1 MKPTLYL
8 PLTEEKALAL
18 AAYNAHPAVVLSG
31 WEISEIAC
39 ALVIQNALSLDE
51 HMRADKSE
59 KSLAELITIGTQVDE
74 AKGVGEFSRII
85 AARFDR
91 LKFKAGLEG
100 LSKIPARLLE
110 QDVIEE
116 GGFLDGEGKWDF
128 KHNAELPARLNPLT
142 EEFAAPDGKLFTL
155 TSQQARTFKIFQSEL
170 DESLDVQAVAGGGK
184 SFLVERMVDTL
195 GRFQPLV
202 LAYTQVQLKAIM
214 DRVGSDRVMGMT
226 FGQLATEC
234 LERDQTKPYRR
245 GGKRARP
252 SHQLR
257 SDEIAK
263 RLDFKSMGALSEW
276 QVASICN
283 RMLMKFCH
291 SDDKQ
296 IGAQHIPLLDTPLS
310 EVEKAVL
317 VENARNYWLQTTEP
331 TDPKLELPLR
341 GYHRIKHLSLASDTF
356 IDPKYTHILVDE
368 SHDLTWP
375 MCSFLDRSTLPVITL
390 GDACQR
396 IDGNFSRRSPATR
409 RREIFHS
416 IRAGRQIEGVVNPL
430 IERNPVIQVPQ
441 MEGSRSRDTKVVFY
455 DTATIPTEPT
465 TILCHS
471 EWGVFEWFQRLGNA
485 SARFSL
491 LPGVE
496 KAFRMFVLDCI
507 ELYNNRVRPSHNA
520 LFKYTSWS
528 SLRKDKSGNDPAFN
542 RIEQMLNKGYT
553 SSDFEASLQW
563 LDDSGRAPI
572 KLGRVSD
579 ARNTEVDCVMLAPD
593 LLTNVAVG
601 DKIGA
606 AKAFASVYTGGTR
619 AKFKLIVPGVTRDWA
634 TDISARA
641 RK

>member
-1 MKPTLYL
+1 MKPTLHL

-31 WEISEIAC
+31 WTISEIAC
-39 ALVIQNALSLDE
+39 ALVIQNALSLDA

-59 KSLAELITIGTQVDE
+59 KSLAELIKIGTQVDE
-74 AKGVGEFSRII
+74 AKGAGEFSRVI

-100 LSKIPARLLE
+100 LSLIPARLLE

-116 GGFLDGEGKWDF
+116 GGFLDDDGKWNF
-128 KHNAELPARLNPLT
+128 KHNAELPARLNPFT
-142 EEFAAPDGKLFTL
+142 EEFAAPNGKLFTL
-155 TSQQARTFKIFQSEL
+155 TSQQARTFKIFKTEL

-195 GRFQPLV
+195 GHFQPLV
-202 LAYTQVQLKAIM
+202 IAHTQVQLNAIL
-214 DRVGSDRVMGMT
+214 DRVGRSRVTGMT

-234 LERDQTKPYRR
+234 LERDKTKPYRR
-245 GGKRARP
+245 GGFRAKP
-252 SHQLR
+252 SHKLR
-257 SDEIAK
+257 PDEVAK
-263 RLDFKSMGALSEW
+263 RLDFKPMGDIPAW
-276 QVASICN
+276 QVATICN
-283 RMLMKFCH
+283 RMMMRFCFG
-291 SDDKQ
+291 DDNE
-296 IGAQHIPLLDTPLS
+296 IGAQHIPSLDSALS
-310 EVEKAVL
+310 EVDKAML
-317 VENARNYWLQTTEP
+317 VEYARNFWQQTTEP

-341 GYHRIKHLSLASDTF
+341 GYHRIKHLALTPDAY

-375 MCSFLDRSTLPVITL
+375 MCTFLDRSNLPVITL

-441 MEGSRSRDTKVVFY
+441 MEGSQSRDTKIVFY
-455 DTATIPTEPT
+455 DTPTIPTEPT

-491 LPGVE
+491 LPGADR
-496 KAFRMFVLDCI
+496 AFRMFVLDCI
-507 ELYNNRVRPSHNA
+507 ELYNNRVRPSHSA
-520 LFKYTSWS
+520 LFKYTSWT
-528 SLRKDKSGNDPAFN
+528 SLRKDQTGNDPAFN
-542 RIEQMLNKGYT
+542 RIEQMLKKGYT
-553 SSDFEASLQW
+553 SLDFEASFRL
-563 LDDSGRAPI
+563 LDQSGDAPI

-593 LLTNVAVG
+593 LLTTIGVG
-601 DKIGA
+601 DRIGA

-619 AKFKLIVPGVTRDWA
+619 AKYKLIVPGVTRDWA
-634 TDISARA
+634 TDIAARA